1 MTALEMALEFVR
13 TMNPEGVTDGSANF
27 GIYEFPLPQD
37 DLHLEVMFIE
47 EEEDG
52 TSEFRTLI
60 EVVGKDGCSIGLY
73 TFAETMT
80 DADMIADGI
89 QYVLDKLD
97 KRGDAE

>member
-27 GIYEFPLPQD
+27 GIYEFPLQQN
-37 DLHLEVMFIE
+37 DLHLDVLFIE
-47 EEEDG
+47 EEA
-52 TSEFRTLI
+52 EFRTLI
-60 EVVGKDGCSIGLY
+60 EVVGKNGCSIGLY

-89 QYVLDKLD
+89 QYVLDELD
-97 KRGDAE
+97 KRGDA